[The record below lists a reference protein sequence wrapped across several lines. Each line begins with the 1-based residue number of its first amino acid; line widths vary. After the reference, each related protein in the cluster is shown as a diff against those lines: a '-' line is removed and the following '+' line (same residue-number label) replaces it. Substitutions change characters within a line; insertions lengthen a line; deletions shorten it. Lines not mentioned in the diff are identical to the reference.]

1 MKSSQM
7 RGDTQTWLV
16 AAATVIEPGQL
27 LAEDPLNVGY
37 AIPVS
42 TAALWINELSTRV
55 LLAQRFIG
63 IANGASVAGK
73 AGTIPVYT
81 SGIATMNAA
90 SGYTPKPG
98 DYVGLVKATGNNLL
112 ATTVGRSNNPM
123 TTIGRVVETAASG
136 NVVFEFDS
144 DNQQNPG
151 WDIQTATATD
161 TPSGTKNL
169 LLPADINAPSIVHVI
184 GVQVTSTA
192 TAHADESLTIQTQLI
207 PWNGGGAGTPV
218 NVQTAALVLN
228 TATAQRALTRNMNF
242 ANAIRQAG
250 DDSYQIN
257 VNHVYVAGGSAT
269 PIANLR
275 FSVSFYNVP
284 NYAQA
289 S

>member
-1 MKSSQM
+1 MKSSQT
-7 RGDTQTWLV
+7 RGDTQNWLV
-16 AAATVIEPGQL
+16 AAGTVIEPGQL

-73 AGTIPVYT
+73 ADPIPVYT
-81 SGIATMNAA
+81 RGIATMNAA

-112 ATTVGRSNNPM
+112 ADTVGRSNNPM

-151 WDIQTATATD
+151 WDLQVATATD
-161 TPSGTKNL
+161 TPDGTKNL
-169 LLPADINAPSIVHVI
+169 LLPADIHAPSIIQVAS
-184 GVQVTSTA
+184 VQVTSTA
-192 TAHADESLTIQTQLI
+192 TAHADESLTIQAQLI
-207 PWNGGGAGTPV
+207 PWGGGGAGSPV
-218 NVQTAALVLN
+218 NVQTEALVLN
-228 TATAQRALTRNMNF
+228 TAAAQRAITTNMNL

-250 DDSYQIN
+250 DDSYQLN

-269 PIANLR
+269 PIAGLR
-275 FSVSFYNVP
+275 ISVSFYNVP